1 MDRLEKR
8 AEYRV
13 VLLDEIQPA
22 SDNWERAALG
32 TAVIH
37 LILILGLIAV
47 PRSFEEPVPT
57 RDIPHRVTPLVDPP
71 TRLTQK
77 APNRKPLTTE
87 ISVAP
92 VAPSPRV
99 APVTQKKFQAPPTAQ
114 VARKQSAAPAVPQE
128 PPKIVAAQPQQTVQ
142 ITPPAVLT
150 PPLPR
155 TPEQPKIVL
164 ENPPAPPQSGQG
176 TGRLKVPGGGI
187 EEAIREI
194 SKSGP
199 RNSRSVGDDTDGD
212 TSPGINPVRPGSGRP
227 KSSVELV
234 SDPNGVDMRAYL
246 LQVLQNVRRNWAV
259 IYPEGARL
267 GLRGRVVIQ
276 FAVTPQGKIQKVV
289 FISESGKQALD
300 RAGVAALSMSDPLPA
315 PPAEFKGDRV
325 VMQFTF
331 LYNAVR

>member
-1 MDRLEKR
+1 MDSLEKR
-8 AEYRV
+8 AEFQV
-13 VLLDEIQPA
+13 VLLDEIQQT
-22 SDNWERAALG
+22 SNGWQRAAIG
-32 TAVIH
+32 TAIIH
-37 LILILGLIAV
+37 AVLVLALISV
-47 PRSFEEPVPT
+47 PRSYDEPVPT
-57 RDIPHRVTPLVDPP
+57 REIPHRVTPLVDPP

-77 APNRKPLTTE
+77 APNRKPLSTE

-92 VAPSPRV
+92 ALPTPRV
-99 APVTQKKFQAPPTAQ
+99 APTVQKKFQPPPVAQ
-114 VARKQSAAPAVPQE
+114 VARQRNATPAVPQE
-128 PPKIVAAQPQQTVQ
+128 PPKMTATQPQQTVQ
-142 ITPPAVLT
+142 ITPPAVL
-150 PPLPR
+150 PPPPPR

-194 SKSGP
+194 SKTGP
-199 RNSRSVGDDTDGD
+199 RSSRSVGDDTDNATTAD
-212 TSPGINPVRPGSGRP
+212 INPTRPAGGRP

-234 SDPNGVDMRAYL
+234 SDPNGVDMRPYL

-276 FAVTPQGKIQKVV
+276 FSVGLQGKIQKVV

-300 RAGVAALSMSDPLPA
+300 RAGIAALSMSDPLPP